1 MTILTTIQ
9 QWINQFNLK
18 TDLDQSPNFIESQL
32 KQLNWQWPRF
42 SVTDA
47 NGNTIPLQFRWGNIE
62 DVDVL
67 MELQSLAYKGYA
79 AWHELDF
86 KKDFTTNPYRLY
98 LLAELPGAQPQL
110 VGVISGRCQH
120 IKGHISHIMVH
131 PAYQDVGLGKYLLSQ
146 WLEIMCLLNVQR
158 VELEVAETNERALKL
173 YRRFGFK
180 KGKTLINYYRL
191 EGHAYRMVWYNQDGE
206 LL

>member
-9 QWINQFNLK
+9 QWFNQFNLK
-18 TDLDQSPNFIESQL
+18 TEHGQSASPIESQL
-32 KQLNWQWPRF
+32 KQLHWQWPSF
-42 SVTDA
+42 SVTDV
-47 NGNTIPLQFRWGNIE
+47 NGNTIPLHFRLGNIG
-62 DVDVL
+62 DLDAI
-67 MELQSLAYKGYA
+67 MQLQSQAYKGYV

-98 LLAELPGAQPQL
+98 LLAELPGDQPQL
-110 VGVISGRCQH
+110 IGAISGRCQH

-146 WLEIMCLLNVQR
+146 WLEMMRLLNVQR

-173 YRRFGFK
+173 YHHFGFK

-191 EGHAYRMVWYNQDGE
+191 EGHAYRMVWYNQDGD